1 MAGRVRALSGQL
13 QKTSLRKRH
22 LTTPKGRK
30 EAVIQIA
37 ERSRSGRRD
46 SSAEVEVGCGR
57 EHTHGTGSVTGHWL
71 SNGGWREKKVEG
83 RDRSDLAGFSDLG
96 ILNVE
101 PDTVKRYLN
110 KGVA

>member
-1 MAGRVRALSGQL
+1 M
-13 QKTSLRKRH
+13 LR
-22 LTTPKGRK
+22 G
-30 EAVIQIA
+30 A
-37 ERSRSGRRD
+37 RSGRRD